1 MSDPSRLRV
10 LVLGGTGM
18 LGHKVWQAF
27 RDRFETWV
35 TVRDAEPHR
44 ATGLFSGPRVLTGV
58 HAEDPDSLVRACAE
72 SRPTV
77 IVNCVGIVKQ
87 RKAAT
92 DPVPSITL
100 NALFPHRVAALG
112 RALGARTIHIST
124 DCVFSGARGNYSE
137 HDTPDPHDL
146 YGRTKLLGELSGPGC
161 LTIRTSI
168 IGRELSATTGLTEWL
183 LSQRGRSVE
192 GYAKAVFSGLTTLA
206 LSRVVG
212 DIVERHPALEGLYHV
227 ASRPVSKYDLVRTLE
242 QAYDAGIQIEL
253 SDTVQIDRSLDGTRF
268 TQATGLSIPGWDEMI
283 AEMAADS
290 TPYEMWRSPGG
301 AGSGG

>member
-1 MSDPSRLRV
+1 MRILI
-10 LVLGGTGM
+10 LGGDGM
-18 LGHKVWQAF
+18 LGHQLLARLRRGHQARATLR
-27 RDRFETWV
+27 RDAAAYAAWPMFDARSAYFGV
-35 TVRDAEPHR
+35 DVRDPARLGQVLAEFQPE
-44 ATGLFSGPRVLTGV
+44 AV
-58 HAEDPDSLVRACAE
+58 
-72 SRPTV
+72 
-77 IVNCVGIVKQ
+77 VNAVGIVKQ
-87 RKAAT
+87 RSEAT
-92 DPVPSITL
+92 EAIASIEVNSL
-100 NALFPHRVAALG
+100 LPHRLALACGAA
-112 RALGARTIHIST
+112 GARLVHMST

-137 HDTPDPHDL
+137 HDTPDPYDL

-183 LSQRGRSVE
+183 LSQRGRRVE
-192 GYAKAVFSGLTTLA
+192 GYTKAVFSGLTTLA

-227 ASRPVSKYDLVRTLE
+227 ASRPVSKYDLVRKLE
-242 QAYDAGIQIEL
+242 QAYDAGIQIEP

-301 AGSGG
+301 AASGG